1 MTFGYPTT
9 RYFYATT
16 TFIVVAPYWADID
29 IRQYGAVYYRH
40 LVDTTCIQNVLK
52 IIEKEFLLSIF
63 NVKTSLVVTFSEVP
77 PYGHGLNL
85 TVSSFKQ

>member
-1 MTFGYPTT
+1 MTFGYPTAS
-9 RYFYATT
+9 YYYATT

-52 IIEKEFLLSIF
+52 IIEKEFWLSNF
-63 NVKTSLVVTFSEVP
+63 TVDTSLVVTFSEVR
-77 PYGHGLNL
+77 PYRHGLNL
-85 TVSSFKQ
+85 AVSSFKQ